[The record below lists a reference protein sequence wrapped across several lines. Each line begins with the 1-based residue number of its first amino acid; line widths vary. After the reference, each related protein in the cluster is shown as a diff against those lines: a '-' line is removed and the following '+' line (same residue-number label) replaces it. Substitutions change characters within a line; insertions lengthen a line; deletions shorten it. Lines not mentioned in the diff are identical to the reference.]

1 MLQTSSLSLLQF
13 SSRTR
18 NLLFYGLEGGKDL
31 FRQSWRDLMSSI
43 RVECDGVDLTER
55 LAAYGAH
62 SVIFLNIRSYAGG
75 TRPWNRR
82 NGAQVLMRM
91 IFLKKEKN
99 FLSPL
104 LFT

>member
-1 MLQTSSLSLLQF
+1 MLLFQF

-82 NGAQVLMRM
+82 NGAQV
-91 IFLKKEKN
+91 
-99 FLSPL
+99 
-104 LFT
+104 